1 MRRPP
6 SLALRLNLLFGIAV
20 LVVFSAFGWL
30 IQNSIQRHFAET
42 DTSELEIIAQAVG
55 NVLSTRPARENSTL
69 IERRFDDLLVG
80 HHSTSL
86 LIKDR
91 NGETVFTSQ
100 GPDLSAV
107 IQENSHGSS
116 VQEWNDGKHN
126 YRVLVRPVR
135 DKQTA
140 SEKLYTMAV
149 AVPIDYHL
157 RFLHG
162 FRNTLWL
169 MIASG
174 IAITSLLG
182 WLAIRQ
188 GLAPLHNIVNRIRHI
203 SANELNTRLKPEK
216 LPGELTDLAVSFNG
230 MLGRMEESFQR
241 LSNFSA
247 DIAHDLRTPMTT
259 MMTQTQVALS
269 QTRTVD
275 EYREILYSN
284 IEEYEQMAQMIT
296 DMLFLAQ
303 ADNGQHKL
311 NATDIDL
318 AREVTTLFEYYD
330 AWAEE
335 RGISLALEGNALVSG
350 DRLMLRRALGNLL
363 SNSIRHASSGEP
375 VRVKLSS
382 SEKESVDIVIEN
394 PGPEIP
400 AEHIPKLF
408 DRFYRVDPSRQE
420 GGTGLGLAIVKS
432 IVDVHGGK
440 VSATSTETLTK
451 FKITLPAEQI
461 PGICSQ
467 MRQHKPRPER

>member
-1 MRRPP
+1 MQRPP
-6 SLALRLNLLFGIAV
+6 SLALRLNLLFGVAV
-20 LVVFSAFGWL
+20 LIVFSGFGWL

-55 NVLSTRPARENSTL
+55 NVLFTRPARENTTL

-80 HHSTSL
+80 HHHTSL
-86 LIKDR
+86 LIKDI
-91 NGETVFTSQ
+91 NGETVFTSKGQ
-100 GPDLSAV
+100 DLSAV
-107 IQENSHGSS
+107 IQKYSHGSS
-116 VQEWNDGKHN
+116 VQEWRDGNLN
-126 YRVLVRPVR
+126 YRVLVRLVS

-140 SEKLYTMAV
+140 SEKQYTIAV

-162 FRNTLWL
+162 FRNTLWI

-182 WLAIRQ
+182 WLSIRQ
-188 GLAPLHNIVNRIRHI
+188 GLTPLHNIVNRIRHI
-203 SANELNTRLKPEK
+203 SANELNTRLEPEK
-216 LPGELTDLAVSFNG
+216 LPRELTDLAVSFNG

-247 DIAHDLRTPMTT
+247 DIAHDLRTPMTS

-311 NATDIDL
+311 SATEIDL
-318 AREVTTLFEYYD
+318 AEEVSTLFEYYE

-335 RGISLALEGNALVSG
+335 RSVALKLEGDATASG
-350 DRLMLRRALGNLL
+350 DRLMIRRAVSNLL
-363 SNSIRHASSGEP
+363 SNAIRHTPADGT
-375 VRVKLSS
+375 VRVVLSKS
-382 SEKESVDIVIEN
+382 NKGDINIAVEN
-394 PGPEIP
+394 PGTEIP
-400 AEHIPKLF
+400 AEHLYRLF

-432 IVDVHGGK
+432 IVDAHGGK
-440 VSATSTETLTK
+440 ISVTSSADLTS
-451 FKITLPAEQI
+451 FQINFPASQT
-461 PGICSQ
+461 PGD
-467 MRQHKPRPER
+467 